1 MLEMMR
7 NNKTAS
13 ALLILCAT
21 SMAVGAQ
28 EVGEILAGQ
37 PDVTIADLLPPADQF
52 EPTNVAVMSN
62 DAEKG
67 LAVTLELKD
76 ATAASTAMPVPFML
90 TQRGLYLRMVNEA
103 IDNPRQFAADAQ
115 TAAALGLPEGLPCVG
130 SVSQDNTLYCRAG
143 DTAIL
148 QVGGSGTQ
156 QMEAVLAIANALPF
170 ERYQE
175 VFAE

>member
-1 MLEMMR
+1 MLDTML
-7 NNKTAS
+7 NKKTAS
-13 ALLILCAT
+13 ALLVLCAT
-21 SMAVGAQ
+21 SLAVGAQ
-28 EVGEILAGQ
+28 GLGETLAAQ
-37 PDVTIADLLPPADQF
+37 PDVTIAELMPPAEQF
-52 EPTNVAVMSN
+52 EPTNVAVMTN
-62 DAEKG
+62 DTEKG

-90 TQRGLYLRMVNEA
+90 TQRGLYVRMVRDA
-103 IDNPRQFAADAQ
+103 IDNPSQFAADAQ

-148 QVGGSGTQ
+148 QLGGSGTQ
-156 QMEAVLAIANALPF
+156 HMDAVLAIANALPF
-170 ERYQE
+170 ERYRE